1 MKLKRIVLAILQSV
15 LAVTCAF
22 ASDNHKKLSEPRIVQ
37 LPSDAVI
44 EQCSVPVITSGGDV
58 AFVSSVMSGALICFS
73 VSSGKVLSSVS
84 FGQVAGLVSMVEVD
98 KRKLIALP
106 NANDPGR
113 GHPATISIIDAV
125 EPEHPERVALVEL
138 PVEAHLTPTTRAQLT
153 SDGRFGVVASSFNP
167 PQLFSFSAETGKIV
181 STVNLPGWPS
191 EIAMFDG
198 RKTNSSSLIA
208 IVSPEANSLS
218 MVKLDQSG
226 KLTVGK
232 TFTHVGVRFDVSNN
246 PAFSCDGG
254 IVYAAYAEGEY
265 LFAIDSQ
272 SGKALGLTRLS
283 SAPHHITVTKD
294 QTGADMIAVTRIGNA
309 TKKSSG
315 VTILSYERGQFSVKS
330 EFTPPDDIQFSRVS
344 NVVFEGDASV
354 AMIAAKGGLVFSF
367 NTKSGELESYKSIG
381 NDVRGFAINNTT
393 HTLVGV
399 RSTSKSDEIAV
410 IGLELPDP
418 KVSSASAP
426 RVISKTAPEIR
437 KVSTDATQLRV
448 TIEGVNFNKGTTVEF
463 VKAGDV
469 VLRKTPVVVSDKLLY
484 FTVPTKTLEAL
495 GKFDLRAVNTD
506 KATSNAVAVEPFSVR
521 LTLPVVSTLVARNP
535 STPEPSTSQ
544 TSEPD
549 SQSSRPRTV
558 QPEKTETEPIEKLA
572 TKSNQPQSTPGKAQ
586 AAAPVV
592 EKPVMK
598 PTQPAPAPEKT
609 QIAATSVSK
618 GRPSALKT
626 ASSVEGVSTVTNG
639 GGLRVVIQTDGD
651 AKFQDFVLTD
661 PSRIVVDIQGVQ
673 NRLGNKV
680 IAVKSDLVDRVR
692 VGQPKAGVVRV
703 VVDTSAAVDYTVSRE
718 GSALLVD
725 VNPKM
730 SKARP

>member
-1 MKLKRIVLAILQSV
+1 MKLKRIVVLAILQSV
-15 LAVTCAF
+15 LAVTCVF

-58 AFVSSVMSGALICFS
+58 AYVSSVMSGALICFS

-84 FGQVAGLVSMVEVD
+84 FGQVAGLVSLVEVD

-106 NANDPGR
+106 TANDPGR

-125 EPEHPERVALVEL
+125 DPEHPERVALVEL

-181 STVNLPGWPS
+181 STVNLVGWPS

-198 RKTNSSSLIA
+198 RKNNSNSLIA
-208 IVSPEANSLS
+208 IVSAEANSLS

-226 KLTVGK
+226 KLTLGK

-272 SGKALGLTRLS
+272 SGKALGVTRLS

-418 KVSSASAP
+418 KVSPTP

-437 KVSTDATQLRV
+437 KVSTDATQLRI

-469 VLRKTPVVVSDKLLY
+469 VLRKTPVIVSDKLLY

-506 KATSNAVAVEPFSVR
+506 KATSNAVAIEPFSVR

-535 STPEPSTSQ
+535 STPEPSTGQTNEPESQ
-544 TSEPD
+544 P
-549 SQSSRPRTV
+549 SRPRIV
-558 QPEKTETEPIEKLA
+558 QAEKTEPQPVEKRA
-572 TKSNQPQSTPGKAQ
+572 TKSNQPPSTPEKAQ
-586 AAAPVV
+586 AAPVV

-609 QIAATSVSK
+609 QVAATPVSK
-618 GRPSALKT
+618 GKTAALKT
-626 ASSVEGVSTVTNG
+626 ASLVEGVSTVTNNG
-639 GGLRVVIQTDGD
+639 ALRVVIQTDGD

-661 PSRIVVDIQGVQ
+661 PSRIVVDIQGVH

-703 VVDTSAAVDYTVSRE
+703 VVDTSAAVDYSVSRE
-718 GSALLVD
+718 GSTLLVD

>member
-1 MKLKRIVLAILQSV
+1 MKLKRIVLAILQSL
-15 LAVTCAF
+15 LAVTCVF
-22 ASDNHKKLSEPRIVQ
+22 ASDNHKRLSEPRIVQ

-44 EQCSVPVITSGGDV
+44 EQCSVPVITSSGDV

-73 VSSGKVLSSVS
+73 VTTGKVLSSVS

-106 NANDPGR
+106 TANDPDR
-113 GHPATISIIDAV
+113 GHPATISLIDAAD
-125 EPEHPERVALVEL
+125 PEHPERVALVEL
-138 PVEAHLTPTTRAQLT
+138 PVEAHLTPTTRAYLT
-153 SDGRFGVVASSFNP
+153 SDGRFGVVASSFNQ
-167 PQLFSFSAETGKIV
+167 PQLFSFSAETGKVV
-181 STVNLPGWPS
+181 STVNLAGWPS

-198 RKTNSSSLIA
+198 RKTNSNSLIA
-208 IVSPEANSLS
+208 IVSADANSLS
-218 MVKLDQSG
+218 LVKLDPSG
-226 KLTVGK
+226 KLTLGK

-254 IVYAAYAEGEY
+254 IVYAAYADGEY
-265 LFAIDSQ
+265 LFAIDTQ
-272 SGKALGLTRLS
+272 SGKALGVTRLS
-283 SAPHHITVTKD
+283 SAPHHVTVTKD
-294 QTGADMIAVTRIGNA
+294 QTGADMIAVTRIGTA
-309 TKKSSG
+309 TRKTSG
-315 VTILSYERGQFSVKS
+315 VTILFYERGQFTVKS
-330 EFTPPDDIQFSRVS
+330 EFTPPDDIQFSKVS

-354 AMIAAKGGLVFSF
+354 AMIAAKGGLVFCF
-367 NTKSGELESYKSIG
+367 NTKNGELESYKSIG
-381 NDVRGFAINNTT
+381 NDVRGFALNNTT

-418 KVSSASAP
+418 KMPAASRAVS
-426 RVISKTAPEIR
+426 RTAPEIR
-437 KVSTDATQLRV
+437 KVSTDATQLRI
-448 TIEGVNFNKGTTVEF
+448 TIEGANFNKGTTVEF

-521 LTLPVVSTLVARNP
+521 LTLPVVSTLVAKNP
-535 STPEPSTSQ
+535 SAPEASTGQ
-544 TSEPD
+544 TSEPET
-549 SQSSRPRTV
+549 QPSRPRTV
-558 QPEKTETEPIEKLA
+558 QAEKTEPPPEKPVTKPTQQQPAPEKTQGT
-572 TKSNQPQSTPGKAQ
+572 G
-586 AAAPVV
+586 V
-592 EKPVMK
+592 EKQVVK
-598 PTQPAPAPEKT
+598 AAQPAPAPEKV
-609 QIAATSVSK
+609 QVATTPVSK
-618 GRPSALKT
+618 GRPSPLKAAT
-626 ASSVEGVSTVTNG
+626 SVDGVSTVTNG

-680 IAVKSDLVDRVR
+680 ITVKSDLVNRVR

-703 VVDTSAAVDYTVSRE
+703 VVDTSAAVDYVVSRD
-718 GSALLVD
+718 GSTLLID
-725 VNPKM
+725 VNPKV
-730 SKARP
+730 SKTAP